1 MINNLRTTRCL
12 TLNPDGGER
21 VVKRSLFAKYSRC
34 PFDRGHTADR
44 VDRGNA
50 LRKCTASTKAAL
62 YRVPFRASRI
72 SQGKVSSKNKEMF
85 CESNT
90 IGPSNIP
97 GIPLNGAKKHYTVLP
112 FLECVCCSF
121 GIPHLPS
128 SPEQL
133 KVIEPLSRTF
143 QLPATYLFRH
153 STPPPR

>member
-1 MINNLRTTRCL
+1 M
-12 TLNPDGGER
+12 
-21 VVKRSLFAKYSRC
+21 KRRFAKYSRC

-112 FLECVCCSF
+112 FLECVCCF
-121 GIPHLPS
+121 WYPPS
-128 SPEQL
+128 PF
-133 KVIEPLSRTF
+133 LSRTIEGDRTAF
-143 QLPATYLFRH
+143 QNFPTSGNLFVPPFDSP
-153 STPPPR
+153 STINRTNVTFITFKLNIFHID